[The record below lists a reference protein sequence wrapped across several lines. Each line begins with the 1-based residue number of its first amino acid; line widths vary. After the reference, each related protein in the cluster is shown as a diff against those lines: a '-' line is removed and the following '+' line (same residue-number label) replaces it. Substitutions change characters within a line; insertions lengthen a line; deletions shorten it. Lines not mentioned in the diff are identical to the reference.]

1 MSDPDKATAP
11 QRSEPQ
17 KTSRYRVLGE
27 GSTTTLSILSVAAM
41 VALWWIATELAWVKP
56 LFLPKPE
63 TIWFAFKQAVAGDL
77 DNHTLWVHF
86 LWSMY
91 RVFAAFVLAVA
102 IGIPVGIG
110 MGVSRFARGIFDPPI
125 EFYRPLP
132 PLAYLPL
139 MIIWFGIG
147 EQAKIIL
154 LFLAIF
160 APVALAARAG
170 VRSVPQE
177 QIQAALSMG
186 ATRDQVVRYV
196 IVPGALPEILVGLR
210 IGMGVGW
217 TTLVAA
223 EMVAADAGLGK
234 MVYNASNFL
243 RTDVVIL
250 GILAIGCVAY
260 VFELVMRMLERRLV
274 PWKGRV
280 LTVELI
286 CAPRGER
293 AGAVEAFHR
302 AAPPAFAAA
311 DADPGAQRH
320 ALAAAFFVHP
330 GDAIE
335 LAIAVGERV
344 RLGRADRR
352 RAEKGREG
360 CDIVT
365 FRPPGT
371 GAKARFLL
379 AGLRLADQVGDQLG
393 LVGRGAGAGAQQK
406 QDTGKRRDRSTADC
420 RLAHSTPLPR
430 STRRTLERDR
440 RKWKCSVSTADPHLS
455 PWEIAQDFS
464 AAACGVASALA
475 KRSRAGDGIR
485 QPARASA
492 HPSSPGGT

>member
-1 MSDPDKATAP
+1 MPARSSKLVGLTDFESKMIYELSGGMQQRVGIARALASGPEVLLMDEPLGALDALTREQLQELILDVWHRTGNLIFFITHSVEEAIFLATRLVVMTPRPGKIEKTYDLDFGRRFIASRNARAIKSDPEFIAVREAGARRHPRSRGRRHERSGQSRRAKASRAAP
-11 QRSEPQ
+11 

-41 VALWWIATELAWVKP
+41 LALWWIATELAWVKP

-91 RVFAAFVLAVA
+91 RVFAAFVLAVL

-110 MGVSRFARGIFDPPI
+110 MGVSRYARGIFDPPI

-260 VFELVMRMLERRLV
+260 VFELAMRMVERRLV

-280 LTVELI
+280 
-286 CAPRGER
+286 
-293 AGAVEAFHR
+293 
-302 AAPPAFAAA
+302 
-311 DADPGAQRH
+311 
-320 ALAAAFFVHP
+320 
-330 GDAIE
+330 
-335 LAIAVGERV
+335 
-344 RLGRADRR
+344 
-352 RAEKGREG
+352 
-360 CDIVT
+360 
-365 FRPPGT
+365 
-371 GAKARFLL
+371 
-379 AGLRLADQVGDQLG
+379 
-393 LVGRGAGAGAQQK
+393 
-406 QDTGKRRDRSTADC
+406 
-420 RLAHSTPLPR
+420 
-430 STRRTLERDR
+430 
-440 RKWKCSVSTADPHLS
+440 
-455 PWEIAQDFS
+455 
-464 AAACGVASALA
+464 
-475 KRSRAGDGIR
+475 
-485 QPARASA
+485 
-492 HPSSPGGT
+492 